1 MSELGVWT
9 YDFVLRILVFDLCY
23 PNASWE
29 VKLGYWLVRM
39 PPKRNDKKTIV
50 NLGIDQEQDD
60 ILNNRVQSEDRKM
73 VSFFL
78 SSHWISH
85 WFIHQV
91 L

>member
-1 MSELGVWT
+1 MQAIEHVS
-9 YDFVLRILVFDLCY
+9 DLCY
-23 PNASWE
+23 PNLSWE
-29 VKLGYWLVRM
+29 VKLVYWLVRM
-39 PPKRNDKKTIV
+39 PPKRNNKKPIV

-60 ILNNRVQSEDRKM
+60 ILNNPVQSENRKM